1 MKTVNLNAYLYF
13 NGDCREAMEFYQ
25 GIFGGELEVITF
37 GEVDN
42 SCPDAMKDSVMHAN
56 LMGGDVEFFGSDNPS
71 TDPLGTGKI
80 TLTLHGTDEQKLRGL
95 FDALSSGGKI
105 TMPLEKQVWG
115 DIYGALR
122 DRYDVSWDVNISE
135 EIKS

>member
-71 TDPLGTGKI
+71 PDPLGTGKI